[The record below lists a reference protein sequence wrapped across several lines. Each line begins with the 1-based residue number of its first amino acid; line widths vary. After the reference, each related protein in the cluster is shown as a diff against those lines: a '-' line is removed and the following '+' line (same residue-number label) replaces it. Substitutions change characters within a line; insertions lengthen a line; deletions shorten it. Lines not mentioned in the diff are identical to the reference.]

1 MQIEIWR
8 MNHDFHHNQNYQ
20 KINEYQFINNMF
32 FGAKKKETIKVDD
45 TTSKDLELV
54 TKMNHDLAKSLDLK
68 ETLSNSLELIIKR
81 INAQAA
87 NIFLIDDKNQSFQC
101 IASKHQAYL
110 EDFEIPITQGVMG
123 KAVVL
128 KKCIRVG
135 DVRKDVR
142 EIAEFYFDLDNKTNF
157 TTYSVL
163 CSPLIVSD
171 ECIGVIH
178 CLNKKTNNKLFEEN
192 DRKLLE
198 TLSGPAAL
206 AIRNARMAKD
216 LVDKNRMQK
225 EIEIVGE
232 IQKTLLSQNQK
243 EKFPIAGI
251 NIPAKVVSGD
261 FYNFAELTEGV
272 YGFGVADVSGKGI
285 KSSLLMSKASSLYRC
300 LSKTN
305 FSAAELLNILNSEIC
320 ETTSRG
326 MFVTMLIGI
335 YDSKKKELTLANAG
349 HEPPLIYDNEG
360 NFSNFE
366 EAGPP
371 LGIAPKFKFKETK
384 INFSNSSMY
393 IFTDG
398 ITEIKDTKGNMLESD
413 GFKDYIKK
421 YQPIPNYERLNKI
434 VEDIIKSGRI
444 QKDDLTIVV
453 VDGS

>member
-1 MQIEIWR
+1 
-8 MNHDFHHNQNYQ
+8 MNNEFHQSQNYQ
-20 KINEYQFINNMF
+20 KFNEYQFINNMF
-32 FGAKKKETIKVDD
+32 FGAKKTETIKVDN
-45 TTSKDLELV
+45 TSVKDLELV
-54 TKMNHDLAKSLDLK
+54 TKMSQEFAKTLDLK
-68 ETLSNSLELIIKR
+68 ETLQTSLEVIIKR

-87 NIFLIDDKNQSFQC
+87 NIFLIDNDKQNFQC

-123 KAVVL
+123 KAAL
-128 KKCIRVG
+128 MKQCIRVG

-178 CLNKKTNNKLFEEN
+178 CLNKKTDNKLFEES

-206 AIRNARMAKD
+206 AIRNAKMAKD
-216 LVDKNRMQK
+216 LIDKNRIEK

-232 IQKTLLSQNQK
+232 IQKTLLSQNIK
-243 EKFPIAGI
+243 ENFPIAGI

-261 FYNFAELTEGV
+261 FYNFSELSNGV

-305 FSAAELLNILNSEIC
+305 FSAAGLLDILNTEIC

-326 MFVTMLIGI
+326 MFVTMLVGI
-335 YDSKKKELTLANAG
+335 YDSNKKELTLSNAG
-349 HEPPLIYDNEG
+349 HEPPLIYSKDG

-398 ITEIKDTKGNMLESD
+398 ITEIRDAKGNMLEAE

-421 YQPIPNYERLNKI
+421 YQQIPNHERLNKI
-434 VEDIIKSGRI
+434 IEDIIKSGRI
-444 QKDDLTIVV
+444 QKDDLTIVT
-453 VDGS
+453 VDG

>member
-1 MQIEIWR
+1 
-8 MNHDFHHNQNYQ
+8 MNNEFHQSQNYQ
-20 KINEYQFINNMF
+20 KFNEYQFINNMF
-32 FGAKKKETIKVDD
+32 FGAKKTETVKVDN
-45 TTSKDLELV
+45 TSVKDLELV
-54 TKMNHDLAKSLDLK
+54 TKMSQEFAKTLDLK
-68 ETLSNSLELIIKR
+68 ETLQTSLELIIKR

-87 NIFLIDDKNQSFQC
+87 NIFLIDNDKQNFQC

-123 KAVVL
+123 KAAL
-128 KKCIRVG
+128 MKQCIRVG

-178 CLNKKTNNKLFEEN
+178 CLNKKTDNKLFEES

-206 AIRNARMAKD
+206 AIRNAKMAKD
-216 LVDKNRMQK
+216 LIVKNRIEK

-232 IQKTLLSQNQK
+232 IQKTLLSQNIK
-243 EKFPIAGI
+243 ENFPIAGI

-261 FYNFAELTEGV
+261 FYNFSELSNGV

-305 FSAAELLNILNSEIC
+305 FSAADLLDILNTEIC

-326 MFVTMLIGI
+326 MFVTMLVGI
-335 YDSKKKELTLANAG
+335 YDSNKKELTLSNAG
-349 HEPPLIYDNEG
+349 HEPPLIYSKDG

-398 ITEIKDTKGNMLESD
+398 ITEIRDAKGNMLEAE

-421 YQPIPNYERLNKI
+421 YQPIPNHERLNKI
-434 VEDIIKSGRI
+434 IEDIIKSGRI
-444 QKDDLTIVV
+444 QKDDLTIVT
-453 VDGS
+453 VDG

>member
-1 MQIEIWR
+1 
-8 MNHDFHHNQNYQ
+8 MNNEFHQSQNYQ
-20 KINEYQFINNMF
+20 KFNEYQFINNMF
-32 FGAKKKETIKVDD
+32 FGAKKTETVKVDN
-45 TTSKDLELV
+45 TSVKDLELV
-54 TKMNHDLAKSLDLK
+54 TKMSQEFAKTLDLK
-68 ETLSNSLELIIKR
+68 ETLQTSLELIIKR

-87 NIFLIDDKNQSFQC
+87 NIFLIDNDKQNFQC

-123 KAVVL
+123 KAAL
-128 KKCIRVG
+128 MKQCIRVG

-178 CLNKKTNNKLFEEN
+178 CLNKKTDNKLFEES

-206 AIRNARMAKD
+206 AIRNAKMAKD
-216 LVDKNRMQK
+216 LIVKNRIEK

-232 IQKTLLSQNQK
+232 IQKTLLSQNIK
-243 EKFPIAGI
+243 ENFPIAGI

-261 FYNFAELTEGV
+261 FYNFSELSNGV

-300 LSKTN
+300 LSKSN
-305 FSAAELLNILNSEIC
+305 FSAAGLLDILNTEIC

-326 MFVTMLIGI
+326 MFVTMLVGI
-335 YDSKKKELTLANAG
+335 YDSNKKELTLSNAG
-349 HEPPLIYDNEG
+349 HEPPLIYSKDG

-398 ITEIKDTKGNMLESD
+398 ITEIRDAKGNMLEAN

-421 YQPIPNYERLNKI
+421 YQQIPNHERLNKI
-434 VEDIIKSGRI
+434 IEDIIKSGRI
-444 QKDDLTIVV
+444 QKDDLTIVA
-453 VDGS
+453 VDS